1 MMEQQRVDDWEPPL
15 WNENEVDPS
24 WFQEF
29 LATDVT
35 QDATTTA
42 STLPAAFVFD
52 TLTSD
57 INCEDLD
64 SGTGSVP
71 SGAIDLTS
79 FTSDAVLS
87 QPIESHHRPPVPRQR
102 TLPRRRSKYMIRRS
116 VGTSS
121 PIAIPVS
128 NPQYEYEQEQSLA
141 MHRWRNSPPED
152 EAASLTAICNALDGR
167 TLDVSPRNSQQYSR
181 NAFQKYRGPSSTT
194 SLESA
199 GSESSLRSGNSSH
212 SATSQKRRSQTR
224 TRPKGKA
231 KIKNSNDPERIF
243 KCTFCCDTFKTKYD
257 WARHEKSLHLNMEE
271 WVCTPHGASVVLPL
285 TGRVHCAYCSAL
297 DPTPSH
303 LQQHNHMA
311 CDNGRSTPRIFRR
324 KDHLVQHLRLVHGL
338 DTLPLI
344 DDWKLDS
351 APVTSRCGICDIS
364 LSSWDERADHLTA
377 HFREGKTME
386 DWKGEHGFEP
396 AVTARVANAFPPYL
410 IASQAKTV
418 IPFSA
423 TNPGSIDHTNQL
435 ISHLQL
441 EEATSAL
448 RTEDMRDED
457 DPTLDESLAAL
468 RTLSFQHN
476 YDFAKALTSHLS
488 HFARQQ
494 MLSGIIP
501 TDEMFQRESRRL
513 FYQDEEDGWNQTIAD
528 NPNWLLDFRQQGG
541 FIDSQSGAS
550 NSPGL

>member
-1 MMEQQRVDDWEPPL
+1 
-15 WNENEVDPS
+15 
-24 WFQEF
+24 
-29 LATDVT
+29 
-35 QDATTTA
+35 
-42 STLPAAFVFD
+42 
-52 TLTSD
+52 
-57 INCEDLD
+57 
-64 SGTGSVP
+64 
-71 SGAIDLTS
+71 
-79 FTSDAVLS
+79 
-87 QPIESHHRPPVPRQR
+87 
-102 TLPRRRSKYMIRRS
+102 MIRRS

-121 PIAIPVS
+121 PIAVPINNS
-128 NPQYEYEQEQSLA
+128 HYECEQEQSLA
-141 MHRWRNSPPED
+141 MQRWRNSPPED
-152 EAASLTAICNALDGR
+152 EAASLTAIFNALDGR
-167 TLDVSPRNSQQYSR
+167 PMDILPRTSQHHNR
-181 NAFQKYRGPSSTT
+181 NAFQNYRGPSSTT
-194 SLESA
+194 SLDSA
-199 GSESSLRSGNSSH
+199 ASESSLWSGNSSH
-212 SATSQKRRSQTR
+212 SATSQKRRSQNNR
-224 TRPKGKA
+224 TRAKGKA
-231 KIKNSNDPERIF
+231 KIKNLNDPERIF

-311 CDNGRSTPRIFRR
+311 CDNGQSTPRIFRR

-351 APVTSRCGICDIS
+351 APVTSRCGICDAS
-364 LSSWDERADHLTA
+364 LRSWDERADHLSA

-396 AVTARVANAFPPYL
+396 TVAARVVNAFPPYL
-410 IASQAKTV
+410 IADQAKTV

-441 EEATSAL
+441 EKAASTSHAEDVGVGGHQAL
-448 RTEDMRDED
+448 D
-457 DPTLDESLAAL
+457 DSLAEL

-476 YDFAKALTSHLS
+476 YDFAKALTRHLS

-494 MLSGIIP
+494 MILGVIP

-513 FYQDEEDGWNQTIAD
+513 FYQDEEDGWNQTLAD

-541 FIDSQSGAS
+541 FIDGQSSAS
-550 NSPGL
+550 NSPVLDLN